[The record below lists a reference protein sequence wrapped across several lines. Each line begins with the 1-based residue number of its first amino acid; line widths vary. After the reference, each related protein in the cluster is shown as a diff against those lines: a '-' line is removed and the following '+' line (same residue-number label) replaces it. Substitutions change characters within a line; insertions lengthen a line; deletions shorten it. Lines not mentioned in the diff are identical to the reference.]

1 MTYLSGIRALPRRE
15 KGCPTPSHPANI
27 GKSCMAE
34 RSKVDFNPLK
44 FRNSVSS
51 DKCFH
56 HSITFMWMTPPA
68 PPHGPNAHFH
78 SMLWIFHEFIQA
90 ELDYIILHMKWD
102 LSIPLQFLF
111 ILQLFRREV
120 SFQESAVQFETLIL
134 ARRRPWGRIAELWQ
148 GAAQLF
154 TEKQSAPNSIW

>member
-1 MTYLSGIRALPRRE
+1 MKYICQGLAPCPEILAKAAWLSGAKLI
-15 KGCPTPSHPANI
+15 SIHW
-27 GKSCMAE
+27 
-34 RSKVDFNPLK
+34 
-44 FRNSVSS
+44 NSEMKVSS

-78 SMLWIFHEFIQA
+78 SILWIFNEFIQA